1 MKIYREEIFGPVAC
15 FTRFSSDDE
24 VIEMAND
31 NIYGLCA
38 SVWTRD
44 TARGLKLVDRI
55 NAGVVAI
62 NSDRFVSSETPWGG
76 FKESG
81 FGKENS
87 EYGLAE
93 YTQLKLLVVDNN

>member
-1 MKIYREEIFGPVAC
+1 MKSI
-15 FTRFSSDDE
+15 D
-24 VIEMAND
+24 MAND

-44 TARGLKLVDRI
+44 TARGLRLIDRI
-55 NAGVVAI
+55 HAGVVAI

-87 EYGLAE
+87 IYGLAE
-93 YTQLKLLVVDNN
+93 YTQLKLLVVDAGAC